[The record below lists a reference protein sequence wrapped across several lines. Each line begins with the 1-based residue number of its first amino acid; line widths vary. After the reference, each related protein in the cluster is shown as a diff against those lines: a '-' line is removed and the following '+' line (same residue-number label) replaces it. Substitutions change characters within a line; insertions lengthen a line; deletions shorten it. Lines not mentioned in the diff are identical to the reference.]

1 MIRHSSKQA
10 ASSSDSAAATNAD
23 SPRQDTDSPDQ
34 TATYNSGSTVDS
46 THQSSEATHEK
57 SDQKLEATDP
67 DVSATTSDDSFTVD
81 QVNNAV
87 DTSIISEIQEEE
99 PVRTDNA
106 DAGSDGG
113 SLAVQ
118 EEEEESNPESKVH
131 SIQLAGHIKGVPKQV
146 HHSDHGQHHE
156 HTQHDHDQSPTA
168 SVPKDIASNTAETNR
183 QGHGHSQHSSGDKEG
198 FQEVEELES
207 TKHAKRTADD
217 QAKERHDY
225 TAGAYKS
232 PFRHTHKVEK
242 VGREEL

>member
-10 ASSSDSAAATNAD
+10 TSSSDSAAAANAD
-23 SPRQDTDSPDQ
+23 SPRQDTDSADQ
-34 TATYNSGSTVDS
+34 AATYNSGSTIDS
-46 THQSSEATHEK
+46 THQSSEAMHEK

-67 DVSATTSDDSFTVD
+67 DLTATTSDDSSTID

-87 DTSIISEIQEEE
+87 DTSIDSEIQEEE

-106 DAGSDGG
+106 DAGNDGG
-113 SLAVQ
+113 SLGVQ
-118 EEEEESNPESKVH
+118 EEEESNPESKVH

-146 HHSDHGQHHE
+146 HHSDHGQRYE
-156 HTQHDHDQSPTA
+156 HRQHDHDQSPAA
-168 SVPKDIASNTAETNR
+168 SVPKDIESNTAETNR
-183 QGHGHSQHSSGDKEG
+183 QGHGLSQHSSGDKEG
-198 FQEVEELES
+198 SQEVEEMES

-225 TAGAYKS
+225 IAGAYKS